1 MFRRDRVAGLTA
13 GGLLA
18 LSSYGCGRSAQT
30 LSTAPVERAIAQSIL
45 AQRHVHTRVD
55 CPSTVQRKAGFIFKC
70 TARLNVGTY
79 PVLVTETNGDG
90 HVRYENA
97 SRLAV
102 LDSAK
107 VQRAIGRSILSQRH
121 LQSTVTCPREILQQ
135 AGVEFTCTAT
145 VGGRAYPFA
154 VTEID
159 ADGHVR
165 YLGRR

>member
-1 MFRRDRVAGLTA
+1 MSGRSFVAGLIA

-18 LSSYGCGRSAQT
+18 LSLFGCGRSAQT
-30 LSTAPVERAIAQSIL
+30 LSTAPIERAIAQSIL

-70 TARLNVGTY
+70 TARLIVGTY
-79 PVLVTETNGDG
+79 PVLVTETNDNG

-107 VQRAIGRSILSQRH
+107 VQRAIGRSIRSQRH
-121 LQSTVTCPREILQQ
+121 LHATVTCPAEVLQQ
-135 AGVEFTCTAT
+135 AGVGFTCTAT

>member
-1 MFRRDRVAGLTA
+1 MFRRDCVAGLTA

-18 LSSYGCGRSAQT
+18 LSLYGCGRSDQT
-30 LSTAPVERAIAQSIL
+30 LSTAPIEHAIAQSIL

-79 PVLVTETNGDG
+79 PVLVTETNDNG

-97 SRLAV
+97 SRLVV
-102 LDSAK
+102 LDSTQ
-107 VQRAIGRSILSQRH
+107 VERGIRRSILSQRH
-121 LQSTVTCPREILQQ
+121 LRSTVSCPAEVLQQ

-165 YLGRR
+165 YVGRR